1 MYGRCRADGDAACGA
16 GAACRLGLPT
26 LCTDTITNHEV
37 EATALAIEASPKIR
51 AQTARTAHTA
61 KLHDH
66 RMHNPHDSPVRDDS
80 INWVWERSSGTG
92 ISVATARCAPRSKRE
107 LGVRS
112 ETELGVRLKRS

>member
-1 MYGRCRADGDAACGA
+1 M
-16 GAACRLGLPT
+16 RLGLLT

-51 AQTARTAHTA
+51 DKPHTAHTA

-66 RMHNPHDSPVRDDS
+66 RMHNLHDSPVRDDS